1 MSCRLLVAATLVTI
15 AFHQLAMAQLPPSSS
30 LRPRPRPVVNNNPAC
45 PGVVSAQQTLD
56 CAALG
61 KSVKN
66 KTYAGKAV
74 PTDLYDREYRK
85 DQFQCLA
92 CNLYFEA
99 RSQGTLGMSL
109 VAEITLNRVR
119 PQPGSEIICR
129 VVFSDR
135 AFSWTRGTAK
145 IDATVRNSDREAW
158 NEAQSLADRYGG
170 QSFDPQSGLYSVIN
184 PDLYCYRYYLSLD
197 TFRKKS
203 DLPSW
208 ALDFYNSPRE
218 RKNAYIPVC
227 SGDHIFMRDP
237 SDTCGDGAVRDLEAE
252 DVMDLA
258 RRDFFKFCMNSAT
271 EPDTIRPQATAE
283 NRLCPGVDLD
293 TARRANWEAFPD
305 TTRPPGIYDLPVE
318 ETNAVRED

>member
-1 MSCRLLVAATLVTI
+1 MSFRFLAAAFI
-15 AFHQLAMAQLPPSSS
+15 AAAFSYQQTAMAQTSLTRS
-30 LRPRPRPVVNNNPAC
+30 LRPKARPISLNNPAC
-45 PGVVSAQQTLD
+45 PGVVSPQQTLD
-56 CAALG
+56 CSALG

-66 KTYAGKAV
+66 KTYGGRAI
-74 PTDLYDREYRK
+74 PTDLYDRDYRR

-119 PQPGSEIICR
+119 PEAGSENICR

-135 AFSWTRGTAK
+135 AFSWTNGTAK
-145 IDATVRNSDREAW
+145 IDASVRNSDREAW

-197 TFRKKS
+197 TFRKKE

-208 ALDFYNSPRE
+208 ALTFYNSPRE
-218 RKNAYIPVC
+218 RQNAFIPVC

-237 SDTCGDGAVRDLEAE
+237 ADTCGDGAFHDPEAD

-258 RRDFFKFCMNSAT
+258 RRDFFKFCMGAAT
-271 EPDTIRPQATAE
+271 EPDTIRPAATAE

-305 TTRPPGIYDLPVE
+305 VTKPPGINDLPE
-318 ETNAVRED
+318 AKATN